1 MNDPLTKPAVQTDTP
16 AADTEASAMGCFLA
30 ALHRCAGKTARPED
44 VVRRVSEI
52 AFSRPN
58 DALALACGQRGS
70 LETMDLAAVAE
81 FKCKDDSGE
90 VKFVDRLRALELLW
104 TLLGGSGGG
113 DGAARD
119 FLQALEDAGAGHEG
133 DGGRR

>member
-1 MNDPLTKPAVQTDTP
+1 MNDPLTKPAVQSAPP
-16 AADTEASAMGCFLA
+16 AAGEAASPAE
-30 ALHRCAGKTARPED
+30 RCPAGPGRRAKDLVRPED
-44 VVRRVSEI
+44 VVRCVSEI

-58 DALALACGQRGS
+58 DAVALACGQRGRV
-70 LETMDLAAVAE
+70 EAMD
-81 FKCKDDSGE
+81 E

-119 FLQALEDAGAGHEG
+119 FLQALEDAGAGSAGGE
-133 DGGRR
+133 GRR

>member
-1 MNDPLTKPAVQTDTP
+1 MNDPLTKPAVQSAPP
-16 AADTEASAMGCFLA
+16 AAGEAASPAE
-30 ALHRCAGKTARPED
+30 RCPAGPGRRAKDLVRPED
-44 VVRRVSEI
+44 VVRCVSEI

-58 DALALACGQRGS
+58 DAVALACGQRGRV
-70 LETMDLAAVAE
+70 EAMDLAAVAE
-81 FKCKDDSGE
+81 LKCKDELGE

-119 FLQALEDAGAGHEG
+119 FLQALEDAGAGSAGGE
-133 DGGRR
+133 GRR